1 MTQTGQFRHP
11 GGSGGAE
18 APAEGGPAGRGGSR
32 RAGGEVVTGRRREPR
47 AVGAELADLLR
58 ARGWDGR
65 LAAAR
70 VVARWPEVVGEA
82 VAAHCQPSRLDEDGT
97 LQVVAD
103 SAAWATQ
110 LTYLQGKLLDRL
122 GAECGHGLVRRIQVR
137 TNEGRPRR

>member
-1 MTQTGQFRHP
+1 MVP
-11 GGSGGAE
+11 
-18 APAEGGPAGRGGSR
+18 APDGRRERGR
-32 RAGGEVVTGRRREPR
+32 EVVTGRRREPR
-47 AVGAELADLLR
+47 AVGAELADMLR

-97 LQVVAD
+97 LHVVAD

-122 GAECGHGLVRRIQVR
+122 AAECGHGLVRRIQVR